1 METNG
6 QNIVK
11 SVTPVLPTA
20 IEQALIG
27 GDLSRL
33 DTGQR
38 MNLYKSTCESL
49 GLNPLT
55 KPFEYIT
62 LNGKLTLYAR
72 RDCTDQ
78 LRKLN
83 RVSVMVVAREKL
95 DDIFTVCARAT
106 MPDGRTDE
114 SIGAVNVAGLR
125 GDNLANALMKAE
137 TKAKR
142 RVTLSICGLGFL
154 DESEV
159 ETIQELKPVEVEKP
173 ARIESRRATIKA
185 PTVET
190 TPPTPNEPETAAE
203 SAVVS
208 ATVDAAKVYR
218 FTTPGVQI
226 RKRDIFGEPVMSY
239 SIDLLEWMF
248 VTEKFYSR
256 LNASD
261 RAFLKFITE
270 NWGELT
276 APPKEAEGFKPL
288 AFEEDEI
295 PNFDE
300 VKK

>member
-11 SVTPVLPTA
+11 AVTPVLPTA

-114 SIGAVNVAGLR
+114 SIGAVNVSGLR

-173 ARIESRRATIKA
+173 ARIESRRATIKPEALKSEA
-185 PTVET
+185 PAPV
-190 TPPTPNEPETAAE
+190 EPEAVAEPTIEAAR
-203 SAVVS
+203 S
-208 ATVDAAKVYR
+208 YR

-226 RKRDIFGEPVMSY
+226 RKREVFGEPMLSY
-239 SIDLLEWMF
+239 SIELLEWMF
-248 VTEKFYSR
+248 THDKFYSR

-261 RAFLKFITE
+261 KAYLKFVTE

-276 APPKEAEGFKPL
+276 APPKEADGFKPL
-288 AFEEDEI
+288 AFEDDEI
-295 PNFDE
+295 PDFS
-300 VKK
+300 KGGK

>member
-1 METNG
+1 MENNG
-6 QNIVK
+6 IVK

-83 RVSVMVVAREKL
+83 RVSVMVVAREKI

-114 SIGAVNVAGLR
+114 SIGAVNVSGLR

-173 ARIESRRATIKA
+173 ARIESRRATIK
-185 PTVET
+185 
-190 TPPTPNEPETAAE
+190 PEALKSE
-203 SAVVS
+203 AVVEP
-208 ATVDAAKVYR
+208 TIEAARSYR

-226 RKRDIFGEPVMSY
+226 RKREVFGEPMLSY
-239 SIDLLEWMF
+239 SIELLEWMF
-248 VTEKFYSR
+248 THDKFYLR

-261 RAFLKFITE
+261 KSFLKFVTE

-276 APPKEAEGFKPL
+276 APPKEADGFKPL
-288 AFEEDEI
+288 AFEEDDI
-295 PNFDE
+295 HDFS
-300 VKK
+300 KGGK

>member
-1 METNG
+1 MEQNG
-6 QNIVK
+6 TVK
-11 SVTPVLPTA
+11 AATPVLPSA

-33 DTGQR
+33 PEPQR
-38 MNLYKSTCESL
+38 IALYKSTCESL

-83 RVSVMVVAREKL
+83 RVSVTIVTREKF
-95 DDIFTVCARAT
+95 DDIVTVCARAT
-106 MPDGRTDE
+106 TPDGRTDE
-114 SIGAVNVAGLR
+114 SIGAVNVSGLR

-159 ETIQELKPVEVEKP
+159 ETIQELKSVVEVERP
-173 ARIESRRATIKA
+173 RIESRRATMK
-185 PTVET
+185 P
-190 TPPTPNEPETAAE
+190 
-203 SAVVS
+203 
-208 ATVDAAKVYR
+208 AAKVEVNPPAPTESETLAETAVAEATLEAAKSYR
-218 FTTPGVQI
+218 FTTPSVQI
-226 RKRDIFGEPVMSY
+226 RKRDVFGEPMLSY
-239 SIDLLEWMF
+239 SIKLLEWMF
-248 VTEKFYSR
+248 THEKFFNR

-261 RAFLKFITE
+261 QAFLKFTTE
-270 NWGELT
+270 NWAELT

-288 AFEEDEI
+288 AFEDDEI
-295 PNFDE
+295 PDFS
-300 VKK
+300 KGGK

>member
-1 METNG
+1 METTNG
-6 QNIVK
+6 IVK
-11 SVTPVLPTA
+11 SVAPVLPTA

-33 DTGQR
+33 DTNQR
-38 MNLYKSTCESL
+38 LNLYKSTCESL

-83 RVSVMVVAREKL
+83 RVSVMVVAREKI

-106 MPDGRTDE
+106 TPDGRTDE
-114 SIGAVNVAGLR
+114 SIGAVNVSGLR
-125 GDNLANALMKAE
+125 GDNLANAFMKAE

-173 ARIESRRATIKA
+173 ARIESRRATIKPEALKSEA
-185 PTVET
+185 PAPV
-190 TPPTPNEPETAAE
+190 EPETGTEPTIEAAR
-203 SAVVS
+203 S
-208 ATVDAAKVYR
+208 YR

-226 RKRDIFGEPVMSY
+226 RKREVFGEPMLSY
-239 SIDLLEWMF
+239 SIELLEWMF
-248 VTEKFYSR
+248 THDKFYAR

-261 RAFLKFITE
+261 KAYLKFVTE
-270 NWGELT
+270 HWGELT

-288 AFEEDEI
+288 AFEDDEI
-295 PNFDE
+295 PDFS
-300 VKK
+300 KGGK